1 MINTYTLKNQILV
14 LSGNVTEKD
23 FENNIILV
31 RGGSNIIG
39 CKFKNCKIFI
49 EGRSESG
56 EQPSTMKFTSSNM
69 GKKEDFMQ
77 LSTTVDVFL
86 KNYVE

>member
-1 MINTYTLKNQILV
+1 MITTHTLKNQIIV

-23 FENNIILV
+23 FDNNIIVV

-39 CKFKNCKIFI
+39 CKFKSCKIFI
-49 EGRSESG
+49 EGCSESG
-56 EQPSTMKFTSSNM
+56 ERPEPMKFTSSSM